1 MRGDIVNYVRIKDI
15 REELGISQK
24 GLDNA
29 LKRKEIEK
37 KYPFEGNI
45 PYVSIQDAEIIKKH
59 IATNGRVK
67 AILEKDKKD
76 FELEQE
82 YLRLKEEHAKNKD
95 LITDLKSKLNNSNEK
110 IENLKFEKETLTSQ
124 INYLKE
130 HEIKLQNNLEKEKI
144 EFSKRLKIEDKK
156 FKSLNSR
163 FREVNL
169 RSEEINK
176 LYLLEKAKVET
187 LINSLE
193 DNKKQLLL
201 LENNKKDF
209 NSKIE
214 SVKEELHKVEEKLI
228 SKEEDLLSIRE
239 QLEIEIKSKEAL
251 EEEHSKLKNMNFVSR
266 LKFLFKSNKQ

>member
-1 MRGDIVNYVRIKDI
+1 MNYVRIKDI

-37 KYPFEGNI
+37 KYPFGGNI
-45 PYVSIQDAEIIKKH
+45 PYISIQDAEIIKKH
-59 IATNGRVK
+59 IANNGRVQ

-76 FELEQE
+76 FQLEQE
-82 YLRLKEEHAKNKD
+82 YLRLKEEYAKNKD
-95 LITDLKSKLNNSNEK
+95 LISNLNLQLNVSNEK
-110 IENLKFEKETLTSQ
+110 IENLNSEKETLAKQ
-124 INYLKE
+124 ITDLKE
-130 HEIKLQNNLEKEKI
+130 REIKLEDNLQRERV

-187 LINSLE
+187 LLTSLE
-193 DNKKQLLL
+193 ENKKKLLL
-201 LENNKKDF
+201 LENSKKDF

-214 SVKEELHKVEEKLI
+214 SVKEELYEVEKKLTN
-228 SKEEDLLSIRE
+228 KEEDLISVRE

-251 EEEHSKLKNMNFVSR
+251 EEEHSKFKSMSFISK
-266 LKFLFKSNKQ
+266 LKFLLKCSKQ

>member
-1 MRGDIVNYVRIKDI
+1 MNYVRIKDI
-15 REELGISQK
+15 RDELGISQK

-37 KYPFEGNI
+37 KYPFGGNI
-45 PYVSIQDAEIIKKH
+45 PYISIQDAEIIKKH
-59 IATNGRVK
+59 IASNGRVK

-95 LITDLKSKLNNSNEK
+95 LISNLNLQLNVSNEK
-110 IENLKFEKETLTSQ
+110 IENLKSEKESLTSQ

-130 HEIKLQNNLEKEKI
+130 REIKLQDNLEKEKI

-163 FREVNL
+163 FREVNS

-251 EEEHSKLKNMNFVSR
+251 EEEHSKLKSMSFISK
-266 LKFLFKSNKQ
+266 LKFLLKCSKQ